1 MNRSFPSCMKN
12 TIAGTFVRCGWAAAV
27 LLVLVLGWAS
37 VPAQASKVL
46 VLVNDRPVTDFDVS
60 QRMKLNG
67 IIGGRRDRKSAL
79 RSQINAAVLETEA
92 RKLGIV
98 IPDTQV
104 DKTLRAMARNMG
116 GMAKMKATLR
126 KRGVRLRTMKDY
138 IRSTILF
145 RIMAR
150 RMGKKL
156 SVKVDEKEVER
167 KYRKIISDP
176 RLRPITIYNLRQV
189 TLPVENVA
197 PAMRQQLLYARMVEA
212 RQIMKRY
219 KGCKRLRAATSG
231 IFNVRIS
238 KPLQADPK
246 RLPGPL
252 RKAIRLAGTKRM
264 IGPIRSR
271 AGVQLIAYCGSR
283 KIVPPRPKR
292 EQIAAMVRSEAMG
305 REIERVMKELRKKA
319 YIEYKDKSAA
329 IR

>member
-1 MNRSFPSCMKN
+1 MKN
-12 TIAGTFVRCGWAAAV
+12 TIAGIFVRCGWAAAV

-138 IRSTILF
+138 IRSTLLF
-145 RIMAR
+145 RVMMQ

-156 SVKVDEKEVER
+156 QVKVDQKAIDR
-167 KYRKIISDP
+167 KYRQILNDP

-219 KGCKRLRAATSG
+219 KGCRSLRKAVSG
-231 IFNVRIS
+231 IFNVKVS
-238 KPLQADPK
+238 KPLQADPRRMMK
-246 RLPGPL
+246 QL
-252 RKAIRLAGTKRM
+252 RKAIQLAGTRRL
-264 IGPIRSR
+264 IGPIRSTS
-271 AGVQLIAYCGSR
+271 GIQLIAFCGSR

-292 EQIAAMVRSEAMG
+292 EQIAAIVKNEAMG
-305 REIERVMKELRKKA
+305 QEIERIMRQLRKKA

>member
-1 MNRSFPSCMKN
+1 MTASRIFLSGSLQHLRLALALLA
-12 TIAGTFVRCGWAAAV
+12 AG
-27 LLVLVLGWAS
+27 LLLAS
-37 VPAQASKVL
+37 SPAMASKVL
-46 VLVNDRPVTDFDVS
+46 ALVNDKPVTDFDVS

-79 RSQINAAVLETEA
+79 RAQINAAVLETEA

-98 IPDTQV
+98 IPDTRV
-104 DKTLRAMARNMG
+104 DKTLRGMAGNMG
-116 GMAKMKATLR
+116 GMGKLKATLR
-126 KRGVRLRTMKDY
+126 KRGVRMSTLRDY
-138 IRSTILF
+138 IRSSILF

-150 RMGKKL
+150 RMGKKI
-156 SVKVDEKEVER
+156 SVKVDNRAIDR
-167 KYRKIISDP
+167 KYRKILSDP

-197 PAMRQQLLYARMVEA
+197 PAMRQQLLYARLVEA
-212 RQIMKRY
+212 KQIMNRY
-219 KGCKRLRAATSG
+219 RGCKRLRAATSG

-238 KPLQADPK
+238 KPLQADPR

-252 RKAIRLAGTKRM
+252 KKAVRLAGTRHL

-271 AGVQLIAYCGSR
+271 AGVQLIAYCGAR

-292 EQIAAMVRSEAMG
+292 EQIAAMVKAEAMG
-305 REIERVMKELRKKA
+305 REVERVMKDLRKKA

-329 IR
+329 LR

>member
-1 MNRSFPSCMKN
+1 MLM
-12 TIAGTFVRCGWAAAV
+12 
-27 LLVLVLGWAS
+27 VLVLGWAS